1 MTPESA
7 RSPEQVRE
15 HYEIEKAL
23 ASRLRAGTPD
33 ERKQLYGRVYDEMY
47 RRVPHHPQLTRKV
60 SPEETR
66 RSVTEQLD
74 FLNRFIDND
83 TVYLEV
89 GCGDCALTF
98 EVAKRVRKSVGIDV
112 SAEIISSHRRPD
124 TLELILS
131 DGTSIPVPEGS
142 IDVAYSNQ
150 LMEHLHPE
158 DARTQLI
165 NLNRA
170 LRPGGLYVCVTP
182 NRLTGPHDIS
192 RGFDPVATGFHLREY
207 TYTELIELFRDCG
220 FDPVII
226 YSSFRGHAFRV
237 PRRPLLAVERW
248 LLRQPPGRARALLR
262 GPLRRLID
270 NGRLVAVKS
279 RVIPSTGQ

>member
-1 MTPESA
+1 MASESP

-23 ASRLRAGTPD
+23 ASRLRGGTPQ

-66 RSVTEQLD
+66 HIVSQQLN
-74 FLNRFIDND
+74 FLDRFIDND

-98 EVAKRVRKSVGIDV
+98 AVAKRVRKSVGIDV
-112 SAEIISSHRRPD
+112 SAEILPSHDRPD
-124 TLELILS
+124 NLELILS
-131 DGTSIPVPEGS
+131 DGTSIPVPPGS

-158 DARTQLI
+158 DARVQLT

-192 RGFDPVATGFHLREY
+192 RGFDTVATGFHLREY
-207 TYTELIELFRDCG
+207 TYTELIDLFCDCG
-220 FDPVII
+220 FEPVVI

-237 PRRPLLAVERW
+237 PRRPLLALERW
-248 LLRQPPGRARALLR
+248 LLRQPPERARALLR
-262 GPLRRLID
+262 GPLRKLLD
-270 NGRLVAVKS
+270 NCRLVAVKS
-279 RVIPSTGQ
+279 RSTCS